1 MPTVDSLLAQLWQ
14 QHQNGNVKGAEAGYR
29 ELLKKV
35 PQNANA
41 HVYLGIALFDLRRF
55 AEAVDCY
62 RAALKIQPLF
72 PVAWNNLGNALRML
86 NQIDAADAAFQ
97 KALDQRPNYANA
109 FKNRGTLWVWT
120 GEIERGLKWYQDAL
134 KIAPEDV
141 ELHRN
146 LGVIYLLQG
155 RFDEGWQE
163 YRWRWRMPH
172 TPRPAIQCPLWEGQS
187 LANKS
192 IFVYPEQGLGDA
204 IQFVRMIDVLRQ
216 QGARVTLGCEPR
228 LVPLFSSL
236 ANVENIVPLGGQ
248 FQPVDYHASLVD
260 VTDYTWQ
267 GAHSISGEPYLNVPA
282 NLIEFWRK
290 QLGVIPGRRIGLCW
304 QGNPSHHADVYRSIP
319 LQAFRSLADVPGIT
333 FISLQHGHG
342 SEQIQQCD
350 FGHRIVRL
358 PPNLDANGAFLD
370 TAAIMKNLDCVDH
383 YRFFRRSPR
392 RCTRR

>member
-1 MPTVDSLLAQLWQ
+1 M
-14 QHQNGNVKGAEAGYR
+14 
-29 ELLKKV
+29 
-35 PQNANA
+35 
-41 HVYLGIALFDLRRF
+41 
-55 AEAVDCY
+55 
-62 RAALKIQPLF
+62 
-72 PVAWNNLGNALRML
+72 
-86 NQIDAADAAFQ
+86 
-97 KALDQRPNYANA
+97 
-109 FKNRGTLWVWT
+109 
-120 GEIERGLKWYQDAL
+120 
-134 KIAPEDV
+134 
-141 ELHRN
+141 
-146 LGVIYLLQG
+146 
-155 RFDEGWQE
+155 
-163 YRWRWRMPH
+163 
-172 TPRPAIQCPLWEGQS
+172 
-187 LANKS
+187 
-192 IFVYPEQGLGDA
+192 
-204 IQFVRMIDVLRQ
+204 
-216 QGARVTLGCEPR
+216 TLGCEPR

-370 TAAIMKNLDCVDH
+370 TAAIMKNLDCVITIDSSAGH
-383 YRFFRRSPR
+383 LAGALGVDTHLLLGKVPDWRWGLSGNRTPWYNHHRIWRQETVGDWQQPMSQLGQALRLNP
-392 RCTRR
+392 